1 MENYYDRL
9 LRFIR
14 SSRWCLAGIVGLT
27 FVNVSNAQV
36 SKPYASSTAAYNAC
50 LQDVAD
56 IQTVVGPTCGDGLN
70 NACYVGSVNATY
82 ILGRTANIINGQ
94 CTPAQSSLFLGRTG
108 QDFNTGY
115 AKYDWDENQP
125 PDPDPDPEPND
136 CATRPDT
143 VAIKAPSRNGTGN
156 VCFAGCVVSIGIE
169 IGGPN
174 LFSGLHTGQACTPD
188 AANPEPVLAN
198 PDPNANPCPN
208 QPDGQC
214 PGTETPENPSPGEA
228 GGGFACDTPPVCSG
242 SGIDCSMLYQT
253 WRSRCASELTDAK
266 TGEQLDGIGDS
277 LKGIKDGLK
286 DGLDGLGN
294 KVDKLNDDMNRNA
307 ADTIDSQGRTT
318 DAVNRNTNALNEGIN
333 GIRGDL
339 ESGWSDGGVKAPSDG
354 EWGGILGSRTL
365 GVGDLDQG
373 GFGFPRQCPKWK
385 DVSFSVGM
393 SAITIPLSTFTAHC
407 TIFEWTGV
415 LLLAFASYYAL
426 RIVISD

>member
-1 MENYYDRL
+1 MEKYYGRL
-9 LRFIR
+9 LRFI
-14 SSRWCLAGIVGLT
+14 GIVGCCLVGT
-27 FVNVSNAQV
+27 FGLIPIASAQNANASANASCLAYAEFVYGNPDGITDLNFQYECVVYNRPNNTSGYGAECTYKYPDGQAGSCATINPGRAPGASRPDVSFIPL
-36 SKPYASSTAAYNAC
+36 STGFLFTSSGA
-50 LQDVAD
+50 
-56 IQTVVGPTCGDGLN
+56 
-70 NACYVGSVNATY
+70 
-82 ILGRTANIINGQ
+82 
-94 CTPAQSSLFLGRTG
+94 
-108 QDFNTGY
+108 
-115 AKYDWDENQP
+115 
-125 PDPDPDPEPND
+125 PDPDPEPND

-156 VCFAGCVVSIGIE
+156 VCFAGCQVSIGIE

-174 LFSGLHTGQACTPD
+174 LFSGIHTGEQCTAGPS
-188 AANPEPVLAN
+188 NPEPVLAN

-253 WRSRCASELTDAK
+253 WRSRCAAEQTDLK

-365 GVGDLDQG
+365 GVSDLDQG